1 MHHLLSVISTPKSS
15 CKSLLRAMEPLRS
28 QVYHYKNDAVNMN
41 FKVVV
46 TLRAS
51 TVERWI
57 RDVRRRY
64 LDAAPIKIVGLDCE
78 FTDATPEERQRAA
91 VLQLSVAT
99 DTLVFHI
106 CHADRVPQALKDFL
120 IDKIIKFCG
129 AAINNDQRML
139 APYGIHISSTVD
151 LQRAV
156 HPNPTYPNPPSL
168 YTLANFTIGTTLEKK
183 KKNKKRK
190 NKEEE
195 KKEEEEDLTSGWGKF
210 PLSFYRIKYAA
221 LDARLG
227 YEIARR
233 CLGAM

>member
-1 MHHLLSVISTPKSS
+1 
-15 CKSLLRAMEPLRS
+15 MEPPRS
-28 QVYHYKNDAVNMN
+28 QVYHYKDERVDMN

-57 RDVRRRY
+57 RDVKRRY
-64 LDAAPIKIVGLDCE
+64 LDAAPMKIVGLDCE
-78 FTDATPEERQRAA
+78 FTDAAPEERQRAA

-120 IDKIIKFCG
+120 IDKTIKFCG
-129 AAINNDQRML
+129 AAINNDQCML
-139 APYGIHISSTVD
+139 RPYGIHIPSAVD

-156 HPNPTYPNPPSL
+156 HPNPTYPNLPSL

-183 KKNKKRK
+183 KKKKK
-190 NKEEE
+190 KKKKEEDTKKEEE
-195 KKEEEEDLTSGWGKF
+195 KEDEKKKEEEEDLTLGWGKF

>member
-1 MHHLLSVISTPKSS
+1 MP
-15 CKSLLRAMEPLRS
+15 RAMEPLARPPRS
-28 QVYHYKNDAVNMN
+28 QEYHYKDDAVDMN

-57 RDVRRRY
+57 RDVKRRY
-64 LDAAPIKIVGLDCE
+64 LDAAPMKIVGLDCE
-78 FTDATPEERQRAA
+78 FTDAAPEERQRAA
-91 VLQLSVAT
+91 VLQLSVST

-120 IDKIIKFCG
+120 MDKTIKFCG

-139 APYGIHISSTVD
+139 GPYGIHIPSAVD

-156 HPNPTYPNPPSL
+156 HPNPTYPNLPSL

-183 KKNKKRK
+183 KKIKKK
-190 NKEEE
+190 KKKEDEK
-195 KKEEEEDLTSGWGKF
+195 KKEEEEDLTLGWGNF

-221 LDARLG
+221 RDARLG
-227 YEIARR
+227 YEIARM

>member
-1 MHHLLSVISTPKSS
+1 
-15 CKSLLRAMEPLRS
+15 
-28 QVYHYKNDAVNMN
+28 MN

-57 RDVRRRY
+57 RDVKRRY
-64 LDAAPIKIVGLDCE
+64 LDAAPKKIVGLDCE
-78 FTDATPEERQRAA
+78 FTDAAPKERQRAA
-91 VLQLSVAT
+91 ILQLSVET

-106 CHADRVPQALKDFL
+106 CYADRVPQALKDFL
-120 IDKIIKFCG
+120 MDKTIKFYG

-139 APYGIHISSTVD
+139 GPYGIHIPSAVD

-156 HPNPTYPNPPSL
+156 HPNPTYPNLPSL
-168 YTLANFTIGTTLEKK
+168 YALANFTIGTTLQKK
-183 KKNKKRK
+183 KKINKKK
-190 NKEEE
+190 KKQKKEDEK
-195 KKEEEEDLTSGWGKF
+195 KKEEEEDLTRGWGNF

-233 CLGAM
+233 CLGGMCVCLNVSI

>member
-1 MHHLLSVISTPKSS
+1 
-15 CKSLLRAMEPLRS
+15 MEPPREE
-28 QVYHYKNDAVNMN
+28 YEYKDSSVDMD

-46 TLRAS
+46 THRAS
-51 TVERWI
+51 TVESWI
-57 RDVRRRY
+57 GDVKRRY
-64 LDAAPIKIVGLDCE
+64 LDAAPMKIVGLDCE

-120 IDKIIKFCG
+120 MDETIKFCG

-139 APYGIHISSTVD
+139 APYRIHIPSAVD

-156 HPNPTYPNPPSL
+156 HPNPTFPDLPSL
-168 YTLANFTIGTTLEKK
+168 YALANFFIGTTLEKK
-183 KKNKKRK
+183 KKINKKK
-190 NKEEE
+190 KKEDE
-195 KKEEEEDLTSGWGKF
+195 KKDEEEEDLTSGWGKF

-227 YEIARR
+227 YEIARK
-233 CLGAM
+233 CLNVST